1 MSLPSYKIN
10 NSYTVYVNYYYLND
24 CIKAG
29 KKATQKKEEAKKFF
43 ARQKPTVISQ
53 NKKTNHDTS
62 PVKTTKAVKF
72 GTTVQVINVDTK
84 QICTWTLV
92 HPDNID
98 LVQQTL
104 SVSSPVG
111 KALIGRRVG
120 DCVSVKI
127 PTGIANYRILELV
140 N

>member
-1 MSLPSYKIN
+1 MGLPSYKIN

-29 KKATQKKEEAKKFF
+29 KKDDKKKEEAKKFF
-43 ARQKPTVISQ
+43 AQQKTTVNSQ
-53 NKKTNHDTS
+53 NAKANHSPAPVQTS
-62 PVKTTKAVKF
+62 KAVKF
-72 GTTVQVINVDTK
+72 GTTVQIINIDTK

-98 LVQQTL
+98 LAKQTL

-120 DCVSVKI
+120 DCVSIKI